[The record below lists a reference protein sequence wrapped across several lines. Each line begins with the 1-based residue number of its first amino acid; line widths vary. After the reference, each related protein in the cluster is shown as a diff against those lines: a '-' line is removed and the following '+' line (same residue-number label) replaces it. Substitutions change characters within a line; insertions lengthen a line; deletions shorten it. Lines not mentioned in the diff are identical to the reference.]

1 MLKPRAVHGTHK
13 RLCSLRT
20 AEVGPEVTHSF
31 ALPERCGEHLS
42 GPPSSWGQ
50 GSLHE
55 TEPAAPSQA
64 SASRECCSTT
74 EPRRRQRK
82 PGSESRRQAS
92 HLRRRGGGGG
102 PGRATPGRGRAAEGK
117 GGTTSAPL
125 LPPAPVCQARR
136 RAQRAAALLQNS
148 LLLTS
153 EKPLPF
159 PTPHSGHTCLCR
171 SPGSL
176 RRPTRPRR
184 TTRFPPSPAL
194 LRRSSKAMSAED
206 YVSVNVEDDDEA
218 VMIDHGENGLSAQS
232 CVSMGQNSEVNSV
245 HHVAQLA
252 YGSEGLSVLA
262 EQVAS
267 QVSHSASMQRGSAH
281 SPEKM
286 DFAFSHNK
294 RKRLAPTLVG
304 QNVMRTREGEYE
316 DSEGVIYEYEPDYE
330 CVTSYA
336 EASYT
341 GDQQKTLMEVLSY
354 CQAMYDAIQK
364 LDKKFDLLH
373 RKVSEMQ
380 HTRLKPLLLKP
391 KPVGFTYRSSCHL
404 PQGKIRL
411 QRSMEKESSLHLPSP
426 GQGRHSPVI
435 RVALQNGHVQV
446 NSTIKH
452 VQQSLQLESQQPVHR
467 QSPPLPTIVSTHSL
481 HSSYTSNN
489 GMPDLSPQ
497 SNLVAGVVESTV
509 NIASSPVASSSMPAP
524 SETSMGNNAVVMN
537 YRNASGSVNISNE
550 LPSSSV
556 SINPSFEFVGD
567 PVRNVKV
574 LGNYLMKA
582 RQKTKPK
589 YAARYLVRVLFP
601 KETLLCSIMGVSARG
616 RRTLDPNK
624 IAAIREFLATNFPN
638 YDLSEHGK
646 DWKTCITNVN
656 AMIRCLRSETKINP
670 ETAEGKEIA
679 AVAPDTSHCVDLNYN
694 EDSEGNSQ
702 NSQKMTS
709 SITDTLQN
717 SGLDKLPDAFHTPSV
732 KKPQSLE
739 PMELLGSPWRNVQLP
754 FSVIY
759 VAKGKSRPELSARY
773 LIRHMFT
780 EDVLVKSNVYGN
792 LERGMNPLDCNRI
805 NALRDFLQENYP
817 SFDLKE
823 TGYDWKAC
831 VAAINS
837 TIRSLRHDH
846 KKATIGIR
854 RKVSAVPP
862 LSAKSP
868 PRSPT
873 SVKPFESDTINLTD

>member
-1 MLKPRAVHGTHK
+1 
-13 RLCSLRT
+13 
-20 AEVGPEVTHSF
+20 
-31 ALPERCGEHLS
+31 
-42 GPPSSWGQ
+42 
-50 GSLHE
+50 
-55 TEPAAPSQA
+55 
-64 SASRECCSTT
+64 
-74 EPRRRQRK
+74 
-82 PGSESRRQAS
+82 
-92 HLRRRGGGGG
+92 
-102 PGRATPGRGRAAEGK
+102 
-117 GGTTSAPL
+117 
-125 LPPAPVCQARR
+125 
-136 RAQRAAALLQNS
+136 
-148 LLLTS
+148 
-153 EKPLPF
+153 
-159 PTPHSGHTCLCR
+159 
-171 SPGSL
+171 
-176 RRPTRPRR
+176 
-184 TTRFPPSPAL
+184 
-194 LRRSSKAMSAED
+194 
-206 YVSVNVEDDDEA
+206 
-218 VMIDHGENGLSAQS
+218 
-232 CVSMGQNSEVNSV
+232 
-245 HHVAQLA
+245 
-252 YGSEGLSVLA
+252 
-262 EQVAS
+262 
-267 QVSHSASMQRGSAH
+267 
-281 SPEKM
+281 
-286 DFAFSHNK
+286 
-294 RKRLAPTLVG
+294 
-304 QNVMRTREGEYE
+304 
-316 DSEGVIYEYEPDYE
+316 
-330 CVTSYA
+330 
-336 EASYT
+336 
-341 GDQQKTLMEVLSY
+341 

-391 KPVGFTYRSSCHL
+391 V
-404 PQGKIRL
+404 I
-411 QRSMEKESSLHLPSP
+411 
-426 GQGRHSPVI
+426 I

-509 NIASSPVASSSMPAP
+509 NIASSPVASTSMPAP
-524 SETSMGNNAVVMN
+524 SETSMGNNA
-537 YRNASGSVNISNE
+537 Y
-550 LPSSSV
+550 
-556 SINPSFEFVGD
+556 SFLFFNNLLGFFNLFVCFTEEFVGD

-670 ETAEGKEIA
+670 VSCLKETAEGKEIA

-717 SGLDKLPDAFHTPSV
+717 SGLDKLPDAF
-732 KKPQSLE
+732 Q
-739 PMELLGSPWRNVQLP
+739 LLGSPWRNVQLP

-846 KKATIGIR
+846 KKATIG
-854 RKVSAVPP
+854 
-862 LSAKSP
+862 L
-868 PRSPT
+868 
-873 SVKPFESDTINLTD
+873 

>member
-1 MLKPRAVHGTHK
+1 MDF
-13 RLCSLRT
+13 
-20 AEVGPEVTHSF
+20 SF
-31 ALPERCGEHLS
+31 
-42 GPPSSWGQ
+42 
-50 GSLHE
+50 
-55 TEPAAPSQA
+55 
-64 SASRECCSTT
+64 
-74 EPRRRQRK
+74 
-82 PGSESRRQAS
+82 
-92 HLRRRGGGGG
+92 
-102 PGRATPGRGRAAEGK
+102 
-117 GGTTSAPL
+117 
-125 LPPAPVCQARR
+125 
-136 RAQRAAALLQNS
+136 
-148 LLLTS
+148 
-153 EKPLPF
+153 F
-159 PTPHSGHTCLCR
+159 PTSWSFKKLEQKYRTGFDVNCLC
-171 SPGSL
+171 
-176 RRPTRPRR
+176 
-184 TTRFPPSPAL
+184 
-194 LRRSSKAMSAED
+194 KN
-206 YVSVNVEDDDEA
+206 YVPVNVEDDVEA
-218 VMIDHGENGLSAQS
+218 VIIDNGENGLSIQS
-232 CVSMGQNSEVNSV
+232 CVSMEQNSEVNSGV

-252 YGSEGLSVLA
+252 YGSQGLSVLA
-262 EQVAS
+262 ERLTS
-267 QVSHSASMQRGSAH
+267 HMSHSASMQRGNGH

-286 DFAFSHNK
+286 NFVFSRNK

-304 QNVMRTREGEYE
+304 QNVG
-316 DSEGVIYEYEPDYE
+316 SIV
-330 CVTSYA
+330 S

-354 CQAMYDAIQK
+354 CQAMYDAIQN

-380 HTRLKPLLLKP
+380 HTRVKPLLLKP
-391 KPVGFTYRSSCHL
+391 KPVGFTYRSSSHL
-404 PQGKIRL
+404 PQGKMRV
-411 QRSMEKESSLHLPSP
+411 QKSMEREPSLQLSSPR
-426 GQGRHSPVI
+426 QGRQSPVI
-435 RVALQNGHVQV
+435 RVALQNGHVHV

-467 QSPPLPTIVSTHSL
+467 QSPPLPTIVSAHSL
-481 HSSYTSNN
+481 HSSCTTSKR
-489 GMPDLSPQ
+489 MPDLSAQ
-497 SNLVAGVVESTV
+497 SNFVASVVESTV
-509 NIASSPVASSSMPAP
+509 HVASSPVASSFMPAP
-524 SETSMGNNAVVMN
+524 SEASLGNNVMVVN
-537 YRNASGSVNISNE
+537 YRNAPGSVNISNE

-567 PVRNVKV
+567 PVRNVRV
-574 LGNYLMKA
+574 PGTYLMKA

-624 IAAIREFLATNFPN
+624 IAAVREFLATNFPN

-670 ETAEGKEIA
+670 ETAEGKEK
-679 AVAPDTSHCVDLNYN
+679 VTDAPDKSHCVDLNCN

-702 NSQKMTS
+702 NSQKMTT
-709 SITDTLQN
+709 TDMLQN
-717 SGLDKLPDAFHTPSV
+717 LGLERFPEAFQAPSI

-792 LERGMNPLDCNRI
+792 LERGMSPLDCNRI

-846 KKATIGIR
+846 KKATVGIR
-854 RKVSAVPP
+854 RKVLTMPP

-868 PRSPT
+868 PQSPT
-873 SVKPFESDTINLTD
+873 SVKPFESDTINLMD

>member
-1 MLKPRAVHGTHK
+1 
-13 RLCSLRT
+13 
-20 AEVGPEVTHSF
+20 
-31 ALPERCGEHLS
+31 
-42 GPPSSWGQ
+42 
-50 GSLHE
+50 
-55 TEPAAPSQA
+55 
-64 SASRECCSTT
+64 
-74 EPRRRQRK
+74 
-82 PGSESRRQAS
+82 
-92 HLRRRGGGGG
+92 
-102 PGRATPGRGRAAEGK
+102 
-117 GGTTSAPL
+117 
-125 LPPAPVCQARR
+125 
-136 RAQRAAALLQNS
+136 
-148 LLLTS
+148 
-153 EKPLPF
+153 
-159 PTPHSGHTCLCR
+159 
-171 SPGSL
+171 
-176 RRPTRPRR
+176 
-184 TTRFPPSPAL
+184 
-194 LRRSSKAMSAED
+194 
-206 YVSVNVEDDDEA
+206 
-218 VMIDHGENGLSAQS
+218 
-232 CVSMGQNSEVNSV
+232 
-245 HHVAQLA
+245 
-252 YGSEGLSVLA
+252 
-262 EQVAS
+262 
-267 QVSHSASMQRGSAH
+267 
-281 SPEKM
+281 
-286 DFAFSHNK
+286 
-294 RKRLAPTLVG
+294 
-304 QNVMRTREGEYE
+304 
-316 DSEGVIYEYEPDYE
+316 
-330 CVTSYA
+330 
-336 EASYT
+336 
-341 GDQQKTLMEVLSY
+341 

-380 HTRLKPLLLKP
+380 HARLKPLLLKP
-391 KPVGFTYRSSCHL
+391 VSIKDL
-404 PQGKIRL
+404 
-411 QRSMEKESSLHLPSP
+411 
-426 GQGRHSPVI
+426 RHS
-435 RVALQNGHVQV
+435 VALQNGHVQV

-481 HSSYTSNN
+481 HSSYTANN

-497 SNLVAGVVESTV
+497 SNLVAGAVESTV

-524 SETSMGNNAVVMN
+524 SETSMGNNAVV
-537 YRNASGSVNISNE
+537 
-550 LPSSSV
+550 
-556 SINPSFEFVGD
+556 FVGD

-670 ETAEGKEIA
+670 VSCLKETAEGKEIA
-679 AVAPDTSHCVDLNYN
+679 AVAPDTSHCADLNYN

-717 SGLDKLPDAFHTPSV
+717 SGLDKLPEAFHTPSV
-732 KKPQSLE
+732 KKPH
-739 PMELLGSPWRNVQLP
+739 PWRNVQLP

-792 LERGMNPLDCNRI
+792 LERGMSPLDCNRI

-846 KKATIGIR
+846 KKATIGI
-854 RKVSAVPP
+854 
-862 LSAKSP
+862 
-868 PRSPT
+868 
-873 SVKPFESDTINLTD
+873 

>member
-1 MLKPRAVHGTHK
+1 M
-13 RLCSLRT
+13 
-20 AEVGPEVTHSF
+20 E
-31 ALPERCGEHLS
+31 
-42 GPPSSWGQ
+42 
-50 GSLHE
+50 
-55 TEPAAPSQA
+55 
-64 SASRECCSTT
+64 
-74 EPRRRQRK
+74 
-82 PGSESRRQAS
+82 
-92 HLRRRGGGGG
+92 
-102 PGRATPGRGRAAEGK
+102 
-117 GGTTSAPL
+117 
-125 LPPAPVCQARR
+125 
-136 RAQRAAALLQNS
+136 
-148 LLLTS
+148 
-153 EKPLPF
+153 
-159 PTPHSGHTCLCR
+159 
-171 SPGSL
+171 
-176 RRPTRPRR
+176 
-184 TTRFPPSPAL
+184 
-194 LRRSSKAMSAED
+194 
-206 YVSVNVEDDDEA
+206 
-218 VMIDHGENGLSAQS
+218 
-232 CVSMGQNSEVNSV
+232 QNSEVNSGV
-245 HHVAQLA
+245 HHAAQLA
-252 YGSEGLSVLA
+252 YGSQGLSVLA
-262 EQVAS
+262 ERLTS
-267 QVSHSASMQRGSAH
+267 HMSHSASMQRGNGH

-286 DFAFSHNK
+286 NFVFSRNK

-304 QNVMRTREGEYE
+304 QNVLRTREGEYE
-316 DSEGVIYEYEPDYE
+316 GSDSVIYEYEPDYKCGSIVSE
-330 CVTSYA
+330 ASYT

-341 GDQQKTLMEVLSY
+341 GDQQKILMEVLSY
-354 CQAMYDAIQK
+354 CQAMYDAIQN

-373 RKVSEMQ
+373 REVSEMQ
-380 HTRLKPLLLKP
+380 HSRVKPLLLKP
-391 KPVGFTYRSSCHL
+391 KPVGFTYRSSSHL
-404 PQGKIRL
+404 PQGKIGV
-411 QRSMEKESSLHLPSP
+411 QKSMEREPSLHLSSP
-426 GQGRHSPVI
+426 RQGRQSPVI
-435 RVALQNGHVQV
+435 RVALQNSHVHV

-467 QSPPLPTIVSTHSL
+467 QSPPLPTIVSAHSL
-481 HSSYTSNN
+481 HSSCTTNKR
-489 GMPDLSPQ
+489 MPDLSAQ
-497 SNLVAGVVESTV
+497 SNFVASVVESTV
-509 NIASSPVASSSMPAP
+509 HVASSPVASSFMPAP
-524 SETSMGNNAVVMN
+524 SEASPGNNVMVVN
-537 YRNASGSVNISNE
+537 YRNAPGSVNISNE

-567 PVRNVKV
+567 PVRNVRV
-574 LGNYLMKA
+574 PGTYLMKA

-624 IAAIREFLATNFPN
+624 IAAVREFLATNFPN

-670 ETAEGKEIA
+670 ETAEGKEK
-679 AVAPDTSHCVDLNYN
+679 VTDTPDKSHCVDLNCN

-702 NSQKMTS
+702 NSQKMATTDMLQDLGLERFPEVFHAP
-709 SITDTLQN
+709 SI
-717 SGLDKLPDAFHTPSV
+717 

-792 LERGMNPLDCNRI
+792 LERGMSPLDCNRI

-846 KKATIGIR
+846 KKATVGIR
-854 RKVSAVPP
+854 QKVLTMPP

-868 PRSPT
+868 PQSPT
-873 SVKPFESDTINLTD
+873 SVKPFESDNINLMD

>member
-1 MLKPRAVHGTHK
+1 
-13 RLCSLRT
+13 
-20 AEVGPEVTHSF
+20 
-31 ALPERCGEHLS
+31 
-42 GPPSSWGQ
+42 
-50 GSLHE
+50 
-55 TEPAAPSQA
+55 
-64 SASRECCSTT
+64 
-74 EPRRRQRK
+74 
-82 PGSESRRQAS
+82 
-92 HLRRRGGGGG
+92 
-102 PGRATPGRGRAAEGK
+102 
-117 GGTTSAPL
+117 
-125 LPPAPVCQARR
+125 
-136 RAQRAAALLQNS
+136 
-148 LLLTS
+148 
-153 EKPLPF
+153 
-159 PTPHSGHTCLCR
+159 
-171 SPGSL
+171 
-176 RRPTRPRR
+176 
-184 TTRFPPSPAL
+184 
-194 LRRSSKAMSAED
+194 MSAED
-206 YVSVNVEDDDEA
+206 YVSVNVEDDVEA
-218 VMIDHGENGLSAQS
+218 VIIDHGENGLSTQS
-232 CVSMGQNSEVNSV
+232 CMSMEQNSEVNSAV
-245 HHVAQLA
+245 HNVAQLA

-267 QVSHSASMQRGSAH
+267 QMSHSASMQRGNGH

-286 DFAFSHNK
+286 DFVFLHNK

-304 QNVMRTREGEYE
+304 QNVMRTGEGEYE
-316 DSEGVIYEYEPDYE
+316 DSDSVVYEYEPDYE
-330 CVTSYA
+330 CGSIVS

-341 GDQQKTLMEVLSY
+341 GDHQKTLMEVLSY

-380 HTRLKPLLLKP
+380 HTRVKPLLLKP
-391 KPVGFTYRSSCHL
+391 
-404 PQGKIRL
+404 
-411 QRSMEKESSLHLPSP
+411 
-426 GQGRHSPVI
+426 
-435 RVALQNGHVQV
+435 V

-452 VQQSLQLESQQPVHR
+452 VQQSLQLESQQPVCR

-481 HSSYTSNN
+481 HSSYPATNR
-489 GMPDLSPQ
+489 MPDLSTT
-497 SNLVAGVVESTV
+497 LATKFDRGESTA

-524 SETSMGNNAVVMN
+524 SETSLGNNTVVVS
-537 YRNASGSVNISNE
+537 YRNASGSVNISEE

-624 IAAIREFLATNFPN
+624 IAAIREFLATTFPN

-656 AMIRCLRSETKINP
+656 AMIHCLRCETKINP
-670 ETAEGKEIA
+670 ETAEGKEKVA
-679 AVAPDTSHCVDLNYN
+679 DAPDTSHCVDLNYS

-702 NSQKMTS
+702 NSQKVT
-709 SITDTLQN
+709 ICTTDASQN
-717 SGLDKLPDAFHTPSV
+717 SGLDKFPEAFHTPSV

-792 LERGMNPLDCNRI
+792 LERGMSPLDCNRI

-846 KKATIGIR
+846 KKATVGIR
-854 RKVSAVPP
+854 RKVLAVPS

-868 PRSPT
+868 PQSPT
-873 SVKPFESDTINLTD
+873 SVKPFESDTINLMD

>member
-1 MLKPRAVHGTHK
+1 
-13 RLCSLRT
+13 
-20 AEVGPEVTHSF
+20 
-31 ALPERCGEHLS
+31 
-42 GPPSSWGQ
+42 
-50 GSLHE
+50 
-55 TEPAAPSQA
+55 
-64 SASRECCSTT
+64 
-74 EPRRRQRK
+74 
-82 PGSESRRQAS
+82 
-92 HLRRRGGGGG
+92 
-102 PGRATPGRGRAAEGK
+102 
-117 GGTTSAPL
+117 
-125 LPPAPVCQARR
+125 
-136 RAQRAAALLQNS
+136 
-148 LLLTS
+148 
-153 EKPLPF
+153 
-159 PTPHSGHTCLCR
+159 
-171 SPGSL
+171 
-176 RRPTRPRR
+176 
-184 TTRFPPSPAL
+184 
-194 LRRSSKAMSAED
+194 MSADD
-206 YVSVNVEDDDEA
+206 YVPVNVEDDVEA
-218 VMIDHGENGLSAQS
+218 VIIDNGENGLSTQS
-232 CVSMGQNSEVNSV
+232 CVSMEQNSEVNGV
-245 HHVAQLA
+245 HHMAQLA
-252 YGSEGLSVLA
+252 CGSQGLSVLA
-262 EQVAS
+262 ERLTS
-267 QVSHSASMQRGSAH
+267 HMSHSASMQRGNGH
-281 SPEKM
+281 SPEKTN
-286 DFAFSHNK
+286 FVFSRNK

-316 DSEGVIYEYEPDYE
+316 DSDSVIYEYEPDYE
-330 CVTSYA
+330 CGSIVSEASYT

-354 CQAMYDAIQK
+354 CQAMYDAIQN

-380 HTRLKPLLLKP
+380 HTRVKPLLLKP
-391 KPVGFTYRSSCHL
+391 KPVGFTYRSSSHL
-404 PQGKIRL
+404 PQGKMRV
-411 QRSMEKESSLHLPSP
+411 QKSMEREPSLQLSSPR
-426 GQGRHSPVI
+426 QGRQSPVI
-435 RVALQNGHVQV
+435 RVALQNGHVHV

-467 QSPPLPTIVSTHSL
+467 QSPPLSTVVSAHSL
-481 HSSYTSNN
+481 HSSCTTNKR
-489 GMPDLSPQ
+489 MPDLSAQ
-497 SNLVAGVVESTV
+497 SNFVASVVESTV
-509 NIASSPVASSSMPAP
+509 HVASSPMASSFMPAP
-524 SETSMGNNAVVMN
+524 SEASLGNNVMVVN
-537 YRNASGSVNISNE
+537 YRNAPGSVDGSNE
-550 LPSSSV
+550 LPLSSV

-567 PVRNVKV
+567 PVRNVRV
-574 LGNYLMKA
+574 PGTYLMKA

-624 IAAIREFLATNFPN
+624 IAAVREFLATNFPN

-656 AMIRCLRSETKINP
+656 AMIRCLRSEMKINP
-670 ETAEGKEIA
+670 ETAEGKEK
-679 AVAPDTSHCVDLNYN
+679 VTDAPDKSHCVDLNCN

-702 NSQKMTS
+702 NSQKMTT
-709 SITDTLQN
+709 TDMLQN
-717 SGLDKLPDAFHTPSV
+717 LGLERFPEAFHAPSI

-792 LERGMNPLDCNRI
+792 LERGMSPLDCNRI

-846 KKATIGIR
+846 KKATVGIR
-854 RKVSAVPP
+854 RKVLTMPA

-868 PRSPT
+868 PQSPT
-873 SVKPFESDTINLTD
+873 SVKPFESDTINLMD

>member
-1 MLKPRAVHGTHK
+1 
-13 RLCSLRT
+13 
-20 AEVGPEVTHSF
+20 
-31 ALPERCGEHLS
+31 
-42 GPPSSWGQ
+42 
-50 GSLHE
+50 
-55 TEPAAPSQA
+55 
-64 SASRECCSTT
+64 
-74 EPRRRQRK
+74 
-82 PGSESRRQAS
+82 
-92 HLRRRGGGGG
+92 
-102 PGRATPGRGRAAEGK
+102 
-117 GGTTSAPL
+117 
-125 LPPAPVCQARR
+125 
-136 RAQRAAALLQNS
+136 
-148 LLLTS
+148 
-153 EKPLPF
+153 
-159 PTPHSGHTCLCR
+159 
-171 SPGSL
+171 
-176 RRPTRPRR
+176 
-184 TTRFPPSPAL
+184 
-194 LRRSSKAMSAED
+194 
-206 YVSVNVEDDDEA
+206 
-218 VMIDHGENGLSAQS
+218 
-232 CVSMGQNSEVNSV
+232 
-245 HHVAQLA
+245 
-252 YGSEGLSVLA
+252 
-262 EQVAS
+262 
-267 QVSHSASMQRGSAH
+267 
-281 SPEKM
+281 
-286 DFAFSHNK
+286 
-294 RKRLAPTLVG
+294 
-304 QNVMRTREGEYE
+304 
-316 DSEGVIYEYEPDYE
+316 
-330 CVTSYA
+330 
-336 EASYT
+336 
-341 GDQQKTLMEVLSY
+341 

-391 KPVGFTYRSSCHL
+391 VSIKDLRF
-404 PQGKIRL
+404 
-411 QRSMEKESSLHLPSP
+411 
-426 GQGRHSPVI
+426 I

-452 VQQSLQLESQQPVHR
+452 VPQSLQLESQQPVQR

-481 HSSYTSNN
+481 HSSYTANN
-489 GMPDLSPQ
+489 RMPDLSPQ
-497 SNLVAGVVESTV
+497 SNLVASVVESTV

-524 SETSMGNNAVVMN
+524 SE
-537 YRNASGSVNISNE
+537 SVKC
-550 LPSSSV
+550 
-556 SINPSFEFVGD
+556 FCFTQEFVGD

-638 YDLSEHGK
+638 YDLREHGK

-670 ETAEGKEIA
+670 VSCLKVETAEGKEKA

-709 SITDTLQN
+709 SGSDTLQN
-717 SGLDKLPDAFHTPSV
+717 SGLDKFAEAFHAPSV

-792 LERGMNPLDCNRI
+792 LERGMSPLDCNRI

-846 KKATIGIR
+846 KKATVGI
-854 RKVSAVPP
+854 
-862 LSAKSP
+862 
-868 PRSPT
+868 
-873 SVKPFESDTINLTD
+873 